1 MPEDAEIQTHRG
13 VPRAVDQERQ
23 PSPAKERVMANEP
36 SKRQSEPRQQS
47 SGATT
52 PSTTPTQS
60 TAMERAGGGE
70 RGMATRQY
78 QDPFSLFDSLF
89 ERMQRDFFGTSL
101 LNALVPSRGGDGG
114 DGSRQMV
121 RMPRVQMR
129 DTGDVLEL
137 TAEMPGIE
145 GPNVS
150 VMLEDDVLTISGEQQ
165 EEQEGKDARVARYV
179 SFYRQIP
186 LPDDI
191 DTEQAEASYRD
202 GVLTVRFPKTRARGS
217 AREIP
222 VTTQQSGQQSEQSKE
237 RAA

>member
-1 MPEDAEIQTHRG
+1 
-13 VPRAVDQERQ
+13 
-23 PSPAKERVMANEP
+23 MANEQ

-52 PSTTPTQS
+52 ATQS

-70 RGMATRQY
+70 RGMTTRQD

-114 DGSRQMV
+114 DGGRQMV

-129 DTGDVLEL
+129 DTGDFLEL

-145 GPNVS
+145 GANVS
-150 VMLEDDVLTISGEQQ
+150 VTIEDDVLTISGEQQ

-186 LPDDI
+186 LPDDV
-191 DTEQAEASYRD
+191 DTEQPEASYRD

-222 VTTQQSGQQSEQSKE
+222 VTTQQSGQQSGQQSEQSKE

>member
-1 MPEDAEIQTHRG
+1 
-13 VPRAVDQERQ
+13 
-23 PSPAKERVMANEP
+23 
-36 SKRQSEPRQQS
+36 
-47 SGATT
+47 
-52 PSTTPTQS
+52 
-60 TAMERAGGGE
+60 
-70 RGMATRQY
+70 
-78 QDPFSLFDSLF
+78 
-89 ERMQRDFFGTSL
+89 
-101 LNALVPSRGGDGG
+101 
-114 DGSRQMV
+114 
-121 RMPRVQMR
+121 MR
-129 DTGDVLEL
+129 DTGDFLEL

-150 VMLEDDVLTISGEQQ
+150 VVLEDDVLTISGEQQ

>member
-1 MPEDAEIQTHRG
+1 
-13 VPRAVDQERQ
+13 
-23 PSPAKERVMANEP
+23 
-36 SKRQSEPRQQS
+36 
-47 SGATT
+47 
-52 PSTTPTQS
+52 
-60 TAMERAGGGE
+60 
-70 RGMATRQY
+70 
-78 QDPFSLFDSLF
+78 LFDSLF

-101 LNALVPSRGGDGG
+101 LNALIPARGGDGNG
-114 DGSRQMV
+114 GRELV

-129 DTGDVLEL
+129 DTGEFLEVM
-137 TAEMPGIE
+137 AEMPGIE
-145 GPNVS
+145 GSNVS
-150 VMLEDDVLTISGEQQ
+150 VVVDEDVLTISGEQRQ
-165 EEQEGKDARVARYV
+165 EEGREDASVERYV

-222 VTTQQSGQQSEQSKE
+222 VKTQQSGQQQQGKE